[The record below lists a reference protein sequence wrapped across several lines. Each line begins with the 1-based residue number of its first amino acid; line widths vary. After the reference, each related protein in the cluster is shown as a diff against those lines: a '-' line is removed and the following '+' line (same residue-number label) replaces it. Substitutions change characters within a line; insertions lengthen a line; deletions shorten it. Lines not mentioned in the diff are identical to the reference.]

1 MNVPAEESMQ
11 VEVFQSD
18 LDGHGLRV
26 GVVQARFNQS
36 IGEALRD
43 ACLGELGE
51 LGVAVE
57 DVFVCTV
64 PGALEIPVVLQQLA
78 ASGEFDALIAL
89 GAVVRGETYHFEV
102 VSNESAAG
110 ISRVAL
116 DFNVP
121 IANAVLTTENDEQAT
136 ERAAEKGAEAA
147 RVAVEMA
154 NLASSL
160 SALGDDEYDEDDDD
174 EEEDDDGE
182 EDEEDEE
189 DDDEEG
195 EGGERPRRR
204 ARRRGHPGGRHG

>member
-1 MNVPAEESMQ
+1 MEI
-11 VEVFQSD
+11 EVFQSD
-18 LDGHGLRV
+18 LDGSGLRI
-26 GVVQARFNQS
+26 GVVQARFNQV
-36 IGEALRD
+36 ICEALRD
-43 ACLGELGE
+43 ACLAELVD
-51 LGVAVE
+51 LGVDAE

-64 PGALEIPVVLQQLA
+64 PGSLEIPLVLQQLA

-116 DFNVP
+116 DFNLPV
-121 IANAVLTTENDEQAT
+121 ANAVLTTETDEQASA
-136 ERAAEKGAEAA
+136 RAAEKGAEAA

-160 SALGDDEYDEDDDD
+160 SGLAGEDEDEDDYDDDED
-174 EEEDDDGE
+174 EEED

-189 DDDEEG
+189 DEG
-195 EGGERPRRR
+195 ESEEERR
-204 ARRRGHPGGRHG
+204 APGRHGRGARH

>member
-1 MNVPAEESMQ
+1 MEIG
-11 VEVFQSD
+11 VFQSD
-18 LDGHGLRV
+18 LDGDALRI
-26 GVVQARFNQS
+26 GIVQARFNES
-36 IGEALRD
+36 VCKALRD
-43 ACLGELGE
+43 ACLAELVD
-51 LGVAVE
+51 LGVDAE

-64 PGALEIPVVLQQLA
+64 PGSLEIPLVLQQLA

-121 IANAVLTTENDEQAT
+121 VANAVLTTETDEQASA
-136 ERAAEKGAEAA
+136 RAAEKGAEAA

-160 SALGDDEYDEDDDD
+160 SGLAGEDEDEDDYDDDED
-174 EEEDDDGE
+174 EEED

-189 DDDEEG
+189 DEG
-195 EGGERPRRR
+195 ESEEERR
-204 ARRRGHPGGRHG
+204 APGRHGRGARH